1 MFRRRSGYGGQDGRT
16 RPARPTWRTSHPP
29 ATLARSDYGL
39 GSDAGGWLALVMA
52 GIKNDKVTAA
62 TAGMPFLSDMGRLH
76 HHAGS
81 SLRNLIVAEGSDATI
96 PCYAGVNFARFIKC
110 PIIVSVGYCD
120 GSCCPSSV
128 YAAYNVIPSTDK
140 IIYAFPLA
148 GHGRPTE
155 YRAAV
160 NAFLKDKL
168 RK

>member
-1 MFRRRSGYGGQDGRT
+1 MFRRRSGYGGQDGRK
-16 RPARPTWRTSHPP
+16 RPARPAWRTSCPP

-81 SLRNLIVAEGSDATI
+81 SLRNLVVAKGSDATI
-96 PCYAGVNFARFIKC
+96 PYYAGVNFARFVKS
-110 PIIVSVGYCD
+110 PIIVSVGYRD
-120 GSCCPSSV
+120 SSCYPSSV
-128 YAAYNVIPSTDK
+128 YAAYNVILSTDK
-140 IIYAFPLA
+140 KLYVDPLA
-148 GHGRPTE
+148 GHGLTTE

-160 NAFLKDKL
+160 NAFLREKL
-168 RK
+168 VK